1 MLLKN
6 RHQWPTF
13 PFFLGSWETLSFST
27 HEKGKKA
34 GWDEE
39 KSYVSLPPIIV
50 YATLG
55 MGTGVLQAAVLGPG
69 GSTPNTGMGRDAQ
82 RRPTVYPIG
91 PSCGWLSGAG
101 HLYTRSGF

>member
-1 MLLKN
+1 
-6 RHQWPTF
+6 
-13 PFFLGSWETLSFST
+13 
-27 HEKGKKA
+27 
-34 GWDEE
+34 
-39 KSYVSLPPIIV
+39 
-50 YATLG
+50 

-69 GSTPNTGMGRDAQ
+69 GPTPNTGMGRDAQ